1 MLKNNIKNNKG
12 ITLIVLVVTII
23 VMLILCG
30 ASLQMVLGG
39 NVLIENVKFSAFE
52 TKIKV
57 YQDEIRTYLL
67 SQDLYENV
75 DSSENSYIDDIDLM
89 KSILEDATDEEA
101 EKYGIED
108 NKLVYKSDKVTDE
121 EREWLERLGIKPM
134 EADNN

>member
-30 ASLQMVLGG
+30 TSLQMVLGG
-39 NVLIENVKFSAFE
+39 NGLIENVKFSAFE

-121 EREWLERLGIKPM
+121 EKEWLERLGIKPM

>member
-1 MLKNNIKNNKG
+1 
-12 ITLIVLVVTII
+12 
-23 VMLILCG
+23 
-30 ASLQMVLGG
+30 MVLGG
-39 NVLIENVKFSAFE
+39 NGLIENVKFSAFE

-67 SQDLYENV
+67 SQDLYENI

>member
-39 NVLIENVKFSAFE
+39 NGLIENVKFSAFE

-75 DSSENSYIDDIDLM
+75 DSSENGYIDDIDLM